1 MTNSDKEYCKIFA
14 EEWRK
19 GLKDNTNDDV
29 IELIYRRYINVSSFV
44 SYREYM
50 GAKSFTDLSIK
61 PGLR

>member
-29 IELIYRRYINVSSFV
+29 IELIYTHYINIPSFEI
-44 SYREYM
+44 YRKSI